1 MKAFGITQNVVA
13 VSGLTEWQKT
23 TLTTSMSALCG
34 RIHLLGEEMPKLT
47 RDEGAVIDLPQ
58 RSGFC
63 S

>member
-1 MKAFGITQNVVA
+1 MI
-13 VSGLTEWQKT
+13 SGLTEWQKT

-47 RDEGAVIDLPQ
+47 RDEGAVIHFRQ
-58 RSGFC
+58 QSGFC